1 MKKHNI
7 LLEVCPT
14 SNIQTNVFS
23 EYKNHPIYKLY
34 KEKVNISIN
43 TDNMTISNIDL
54 NQEYLKLTNNFK
66 ITLEDL
72 KDININSLNY
82 AFLSSS
88 EKIELLEILKK

>member
-1 MKKHNI
+1 
-7 LLEVCPT
+7 
-14 SNIQTNVFS
+14 
-23 EYKNHPIYKLY
+23 
-34 KEKVNISIN
+34 
-43 TDNMTISNIDL
+43 MTISNIDL